1 IITSPHQRPRQE
13 WLDFVVTGRARSRI
27 RHVLKAEQVD
37 RARDLGRDLLQR
49 ELHKRSLAFE
59 KLVKSGE
66 LKTAAK
72 DLGVRDLDGLLQAV
86 AYGKLDARAVARQ
99 IAGTP
104 EDEPEPKPSL
114 LRRVLS
120 VGRSTGNVRVSG
132 MDNVLVRFAKCCA
145 PVPGDS
151 VEGFITRG
159 RGVTVHASD
168 CTKIFH
174 LDPERRVP
182 VTWDS
187 APGELRRVKVRVVS
201 EDRPGLLA
209 AVTNK
214 ISEEGVNIDNAQ
226 ITTSDDRRAIQLFEL
241 AVKDRKHLD
250 GVLRQI
256 AKIRGVVTVERV
268 RG

>member
-1 IITSPHQRPRQE
+1 
-13 WLDFVVTGRARSRI
+13 
-27 RHVLKAEQVD
+27 VL
-37 RARDLGRDLLQR
+37 LLHPGTQHSFR
-49 ELHKRSLAFE
+49 LASELHKRGINFD

-66 LKTAAK
+66 LKNNAK
-72 DLGVRDLDGLLQAV
+72 ELGVRDLDGLLQAV
-86 AYGKLDARAVARQ
+86 AYGKLDARAVARK
-99 IAGTP
+99 IAGVGD
-104 EDEPEPKPSL
+104 DEPEPKPSL

-120 VGRSTGNVRVSG
+120 VGRSTGQVRVSG
-132 MDNVLVRFAKCCA
+132 MENVMVRFAKCCA

-168 CTKIFH
+168 CGKIFH

-182 VTWDS
+182 VAWDD
-187 APGELRRVKVRVVS
+187 APGELVRVKVRVVS
-201 EDRPGLLA
+201 EDRQGLLA

-214 ISEEGVNIDNAQ
+214 ISAEGVNIDSAQ
-226 ITTSDDRRAIQLFEL
+226 IHTSDDKRAHQVFEL
-241 AVKDRKHLD
+241 SVKNRKHLD

-268 RG
+268 RT